1 MSQKD
6 KSASHNNKTSP
17 LTCIDDYE
25 FHRSLGKG
33 SMGKVKLGVHVVSG
47 EKVAVKIVRRAN
59 FQINGFTSSGKPRTK
74 EQMMKEKVKEEIR
87 ELRTIREA
95 HIMMLLRHP
104 HIVQL
109 RNLVAAGP
117 YFYILMDYVN
127 GGQLLHYIVKR
138 QKLTEQHARQFSRQ
152 IVSALDYMHRNS
164 IVHRDLKIENILI
177 DKAGRNIK
185 IIDFGLSNLFC
196 PERRLTTYCG
206 SLYFAAPELLR
217 ASPYR
222 GPEIDIWSLGVV
234 IYVMVTG
241 SVPFDDKSMP
251 GLHEKIKRG
260 QVAYPAHVSPSCR
273 DLLSRIFVINPT
285 KRIILADVLRHEWMN
300 QGYNKAIK
308 NYLPLR
314 LPIVP
319 PLAPN
324 ILQHMTRGFNMGN
337 AEDIRV
343 KMEMIIKSQVYR
355 SAAEHVARIQHTST
369 VSTPQDLIAK
379 PYDDPQTEPA
389 AYHPLLSLYH
399 LTRERLSHQEM
410 EQESDSPIKPN
421 QSTCVTPVSATTT
434 THFDGE
440 DDDDD
445 DDEQEDDSHVCP
457 NDFGSGY
464 PQNEVNRHESM
475 VSIQE
480 ARSPLSPTLLSM
492 NASHPPPLV
501 YSTSVSSA
509 SNASCMPSELL
520 HRGSLEPN
528 SKLPDNSKSKE
539 KPPKSSFTHIFHRS
553 TSSLAAI
560 FAKVMC
566 TR

>member
-1 MSQKD
+1 
-6 KSASHNNKTSP
+6 
-17 LTCIDDYE
+17 
-25 FHRSLGKG
+25 
-33 SMGKVKLGVHVVSG
+33 
-47 EKVAVKIVRRAN
+47 
-59 FQINGFTSSGKPRTK
+59 
-74 EQMMKEKVKEEIR
+74 MMKEKLKEETR

-109 RNLVAAGP
+109 RNLVAVGP

-260 QVAYPAHVSPSCR
+260 QVAYPAHVSASCR

-337 AEDIRV
+337 AEDICV

-355 SAAEHVARIQHTST
+355 SAAEHVARIQHTS
-369 VSTPQDLIAK
+369 VVHTPQDLVEK

-410 EQESDSPIKPN
+410 EQESDSPIKSN
-421 QSTCVTPVSATTT
+421 QSTCATPVSATT
-434 THFDGE
+434 HFEE

-445 DDEQEDDSHVCP
+445 DDDNDDDDQDHEEDQGNDVDH

-464 PQNEVNRHESM
+464 PQNEANKHETMISLHN
-475 VSIQE
+475 SA
-480 ARSPLSPTLLSM
+480 ARSPLSPNLLGMS
-492 NASHPPPLV
+492 ASSRPPPLV
-501 YSTSVSSA
+501 YSTSESSA
-509 SNASCMPSELL
+509 SNTSSMPSELL
-520 HRGSLEPN
+520 HRGPLEAN
-528 SKLPDNSKSKE
+528 SKLTDKSNPKSKE
-539 KPPKSSFTHIFHRS
+539 KPPSKSSFTHIFHRS

>member
-1 MSQKD
+1 M
-6 KSASHNNKTSP
+6 
-17 LTCIDDYE
+17 
-25 FHRSLGKG
+25 
-33 SMGKVKLGVHVVSG
+33 
-47 EKVAVKIVRRAN
+47 KVAVKIVRRAN
-59 FQINGFTSSGKPRTK
+59 FQINGFTNLGKPRTK
-74 EQMMKEKVKEEIR
+74 EQMIKEKVKEETR

-109 RNLVAAGP
+109 RNLVAVGP

-138 QKLTEQHARQFSRQ
+138 QKLSEQNSRQFSRQ
-152 IVSALDYMHRNS
+152 IISALDYMHRNS

-177 DKAGRNIK
+177 DKTGRNIK

-285 KRIILADVLRHEWMN
+285 KRIILANVLRHEWMN
-300 QGYNKAIK
+300 QGYNKAIR

-314 LPIVP
+314 LPIVL

-324 ILQHMTRGFNMGN
+324 ILQHMTRGFNIGN
-337 AEDIRV
+337 AEDIQM
-343 KMEMIIKSQVYR
+343 KMELIIKSQVYQSTAGR
-355 SAAEHVARIQHTST
+355 VANIQHTS
-369 VSTPQDLIAK
+369 VIHTPQDLVAK

-389 AYHPLLSLYH
+389 AYHPLLSLYY
-399 LTRERLSHQEM
+399 LTRERLSQQKM
-410 EQESDSPIKPN
+410 EQESDSPIKSN
-421 QSTCVTPVSATTT
+421 QSTCVTPISATNTVAT
-434 THFDGE
+434 THFEGE
-440 DDDDD
+440 
-445 DDEQEDDSHVCP
+445 EEDNNEEDNNEEEDNFV
-457 NDFGSGY
+457 SGY
-464 PQNEVNRHESM
+464 PQNEVDRDESM
-475 VSIQE
+475 TSIQE
-480 ARSPLSPTLLSM
+480 IITVTAPLSPTSLTTGTESLPS
-492 NASHPPPLV
+492 PLI

-509 SNASCMPSELL
+509 SNTSSIPDDLL
-520 HRGSLEPN
+520 HNAASSLEQN
-528 SKLPDNSKSKE
+528 NKLPDNKNKKE
-539 KPPKSSFTHIFHRS
+539 KPPKSSFTYIFHRS